1 MRRSA
6 FQRQA
11 TGRSISR
18 LCREVSEVLN
28 RVRTAFGTT
37 PMKGVDRRLEIQA
50 AEAAIE
56 RAAEQLQ
63 TGAGDPDAWQRALAA
78 YEAVWMAA
86 LKELR
91 RAGKRAA

>member
-1 MRRSA
+1 MRRSV
-6 FQRQA
+6 FRRQA
-11 TGRSISR
+11 AGRSISR

-28 RVRTAFGTT
+28 RVRSAFGTT
-37 PMKGVDRRLEIQA
+37 PMKGVAGRPEIQT

-63 TGAGDPDAWQRALAA
+63 TGAGDPGAWQRALAA

-91 RAGKRAA
+91 RTGKRAA